1 LDLAQQHSASNEM
14 GLESDSDYED
24 AEDVDSEALLS
35 PWTQSFEELRELMI
49 KINEFMHKR
58 TTREG
63 HVDRD
68 VVPDKA
74 RVSVRYSFYWEGM
87 GSPFDSSMLRGTK
100 FEFETGQKA
109 VVMGLE
115 AAVLTMRPYEQAEF
129 IISYKLLFG
138 ELGCPPRIKPMADAL
153 LKVEVI
159 DYSLIGDAEAIN
171 GIPKEDRD
179 KFCVVYPKAQDMHLH
194 AKDCVKRGRYRDA
207 ASTFERA
214 INYQN
219 KTLTTANKSS
229 RGANSNTENE
239 RPITSAHLPTSEG
252 YENHPVSN
260 LREDPSSTY
269 HPQRQAANAFQVQ
282 IGANLEVIDSNL
294 SVLKMLANELGGEI
308 ESQNELLDN
317 LNHKIEDVDLQ
328 IQKQNQDLTKLLK
341 K

>member
-1 LDLAQQHSASNEM
+1 M

-87 GSPFDSSMLRGTK
+87 GAPFDSSMLRGTK

-214 INYQN
+214 INSLNYCRLANDEEERRQTDLLI
-219 KTLTTANKSS
+219 TLTVSSCYYFTKHLFSLLFINVIQSAN
-229 RGANSNTENE
+229 
-239 RPITSAHLPTSEG
+239 HYHSESFAAKPDG
-252 YENHPVSN
+252 R
-260 LREDPSSTY
+260 L
-269 HPQRQAANAFQVQ
+269 QQAKQAAARLHHDEVSAAPDRKQSILQ
-282 IGANLEVIDSNL
+282 GALP
-294 SVLKMLANELGGEI
+294 GGTCPGCFGGVRPGPRRLRAGAGKAAGE
-308 ESQNELLDN
+308 QGD
-317 LNHKIEDVDLQ
+317 Q
-328 IQKQNQDLTKLLK
+328 R
-341 K
+341 